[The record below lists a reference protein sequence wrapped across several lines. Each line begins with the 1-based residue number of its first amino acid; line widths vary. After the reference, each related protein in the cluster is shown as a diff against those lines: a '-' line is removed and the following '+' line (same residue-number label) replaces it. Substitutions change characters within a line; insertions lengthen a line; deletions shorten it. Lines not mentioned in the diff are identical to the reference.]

1 MKVLIL
7 GVGGLGSFFGAH
19 LQKTNCDVTFLVT
32 DKTKKLVSETGIKIL
47 SDFGNFKINP
57 ILITKKSLK
66 INYDV
71 IIISC
76 KAYHLDEAIADLK
89 PTQKNAII
97 IPLLNGQAHISK
109 LEKAFK
115 RENVFGGVAHVSSN
129 TTSPGEIKHVGKIKR
144 LTFGSRYEANKN
156 IANEFYQLCR
166 KADFQTM
173 LSDNIDHDI
182 WEKWIFIAT
191 IAGSTTLFQTS
202 IDNISKKPDGK
213 IFIQNLW
220 NECINIS
227 KENGYE
233 LRAEAKSLHE
243 DLLFKSD
250 VPFKASMLVDM
261 EKKLMTEHEHIF
273 FEFIKLGKKKKL
285 NTSLLETCH
294 LNMSIYEDNLNKE
307 G

>member
-1 MKVLIL
+1 M
-7 GVGGLGSFFGAH
+7 
-19 LQKTNCDVTFLVT
+19 
-32 DKTKKLVSETGIKIL
+32 SE
-47 SDFGNFKINP
+47 NIN
-57 ILITKKSLK
+57 
-66 INYDV
+66 
-71 IIISC
+71 
-76 KAYHLDEAIADLK
+76 
-89 PTQKNAII
+89 Q
-97 IPLLNGQAHISK
+97 
-109 LEKAFK
+109 
-115 RENVFGGVAHVSSN
+115 
-129 TTSPGEIKHVGKIKR
+129 
-144 LTFGSRYEANKN
+144 
-156 IANEFYQLCR
+156 
-166 KADFQTM
+166 
-173 LSDNIDHDI
+173 DI

-191 IAGSTTLFQTS
+191 IAGATTLFQTS
-202 IDNISKKPDGK
+202 IDNINTKPNGK

-233 LRAEAKSLHE
+233 LRTESKSLHE

-250 VPFKASMLVDM
+250 YPFKASMLVDM

>member
-7 GVGGLGSFFGAH
+7 GIGGLGGFFGAH

-173 LSDNIDHDI
+173 LSDNIDQDI

-191 IAGSTTLFQTS
+191 IAGATTLFQTS
-202 IDNISKKPDGK
+202 IDNISKKPNGK

>member
-7 GVGGLGSFFGAH
+7 GVGGLGGFFGAH

>member
-7 GVGGLGSFFGAH
+7 GVGGLGGFFGAH

-202 IDNISKKPDGK
+202 IDNISKKPNGK

>member
-7 GVGGLGSFFGAH
+7 GVGGLGGFFGAH

-173 LSDNIDHDI
+173 LSDNIDQDI
-182 WEKWIFIAT
+182 WEKWVFLAT
-191 IAGSTTLFQTS
+191 IAGATTLFQTS
-202 IDNISKKPDGK
+202 IDNISKKPNGK

>member
-7 GVGGLGSFFGAH
+7 GVGGLGGFFGAH

-173 LSDNIDHDI
+173 LSDNIDQDI

-202 IDNISKKPDGK
+202 IDNISKKPNGK

-233 LRAEAKSLHE
+233 LRAESKSLHE

>member
-1 MKVLIL
+1 M
-7 GVGGLGSFFGAH
+7 
-19 LQKTNCDVTFLVT
+19 
-32 DKTKKLVSETGIKIL
+32 
-47 SDFGNFKINP
+47 
-57 ILITKKSLK
+57 
-66 INYDV
+66 
-71 IIISC
+71 
-76 KAYHLDEAIADLK
+76 K

-173 LSDNIDHDI
+173 LSDNIDQDI

-202 IDNISKKPDGK
+202 IDNISKKPNGK

-233 LRAEAKSLHE
+233 LRAESKNLHE

-250 VPFKASMLVDM
+250 VPFKESMLIDM
-261 EKKLMTEHEHIF
+261 EKKIKTEHEHIF

-294 LNMSIYEDNLNKE
+294 LNMCIYEDNLSQE
-307 G
+307 R

>member
-7 GVGGLGSFFGAH
+7 GIGGLGGFFGAH
-19 LQKTNCDVTFLVT
+19 LQKTNCDVTFLVRE
-32 DKTKKLVSETGIKIL
+32 KTKKLVSETGIKIM

-57 ILITKKSLK
+57 ILITKKDLK

-71 IIISC
+71 VIISC
-76 KAYHLDEAIADLK
+76 KAYHLDEAITDLK
-89 PTQKNAII
+89 PSQKNAII
-97 IPLLNGQAHISK
+97 IPLLNGQAHINK

-115 RENVFGGVAHVSSN
+115 KENVFGGVAHVSSN
-129 TTSPGEIKHVGKIKR
+129 TKSPGEIKHVGKIKR
-144 LTFGSRYEANKN
+144 LSIGSRHQTNQD

-166 KADFQTM
+166 KADFQTV
-173 LSDNIDHDI
+173 LSDNIDQDI

-191 IAGSTTLFQTS
+191 IAGATTLFQTS
-202 IDNISKKPDGK
+202 IDNVSKKPNGK

-233 LRAEAKSLHE
+233 LRAESKNLHE

-250 VPFKASMLVDM
+250 VPFKASMLIDM
-261 EKKLMTEHEHIF
+261 EKKNNE
-273 FEFIKLGKKKKL
+273 
-285 NTSLLETCH
+285 
-294 LNMSIYEDNLNKE
+294 
-307 G
+307 

>member
-7 GVGGLGSFFGAH
+7 GVGGLGGFFGAH
-19 LQKTNCDVTFLVT
+19 LQKTNCDVTFLVR
-32 DKTKKLVSETGIKIL
+32 DKTKTLVSENGIKIL
-47 SDFGNFKINP
+47 SDFGNFKVNP
-57 ILITKKSLK
+57 ILITKKDLK

-71 IIISC
+71 VIISC

-97 IPLLNGQAHISK
+97 IPLLNGQAHINK

-115 RENVFGGVAHVSSN
+115 KENVFGGVAHVSSN
-129 TTSPGEIKHVGKIKR
+129 TKSPGEIKHVGKIKR
-144 LTFGSRYEANKN
+144 LSFGSRHEANQD

-166 KADFQTM
+166 KADFQAV
-173 LSDNIDHDI
+173 LSDNIDQDI

-191 IAGSTTLFQTS
+191 IAGATTLFQTS
-202 IDNISKKPDGK
+202 IDNISKKLNGK

-227 KENGYE
+227 KENGFE
-233 LRAEAKSLHE
+233 LTAESKNLYE
-243 DLLFKSD
+243 DLLFKSN

-285 NTSLLETCH
+285 DTSLLEICH
-294 LNMSIYEDNLNKE
+294 LNMSIYEDNLNQE

>member
-7 GVGGLGSFFGAH
+7 GVGGLGGFFGAH
-19 LQKTNCDVTFLVT
+19 LQKTNCDVTFLVR
-32 DKTKKLVSETGIKIL
+32 DNTKKIVSENGIKIL

-57 ILITKKSLK
+57 ILITKKDLK

-71 IIISC
+71 VIISC

-89 PTQKNAII
+89 STQKNAII
-97 IPLLNGQAHISK
+97 IPLLNGQAHINK

-115 RENVFGGVAHVSSN
+115 KENVFGGVAHVSSN
-129 TTSPGEIKHVGKIKR
+129 TKSPGEIKHVGKIKR
-144 LTFGSRYEANKN
+144 LSFGSRHKANQD

-166 KADFQTM
+166 KADFQTV
-173 LSDNIDHDI
+173 LSDNIDQDI

-191 IAGSTTLFQTS
+191 IAGATTLFQTS
-202 IDNISKKPDGK
+202 IDIISKKPNGK

-233 LRAEAKSLHE
+233 LRTEAKNLHE

-261 EKKLMTEHEHIF
+261 EKKINNRARAYI
-273 FEFIKLGKKKKL
+273 FEFIKLGKRK
-285 NTSLLETCH
+285 S
-294 LNMSIYEDNLNKE
+294 
-307 G
+307 

>member
-7 GVGGLGSFFGAH
+7 GVGGLGGFFGAH
-19 LQKTNCDVTFLVT
+19 LQKTNCDVTFLVREN
-32 DKTKKLVSETGIKIL
+32 TKKLILEHGIKIL
-47 SDFGNFKINP
+47 SDFGNFKIKP
-57 ILITKKSLK
+57 VLITKKELK
-66 INYDV
+66 VNYDV
-71 IIISC
+71 VIISC
-76 KAYHLDEAIADLK
+76 KAYDLDEAINDLK
-89 PTQKNAII
+89 PSQKSAVI
-97 IPLLNGQAHISK
+97 IPLLNGQAHINK

-115 RENVFGGVAHVSSN
+115 KENIFGGVAHVSSN
-129 TTSPGEIKHVGKIKR
+129 TNAPGEIRHVGKIKR
-144 LTFGSRYEANKN
+144 LSFGPRYKGNEE
-156 IANEFYQLCR
+156 IANDFYQLCR
-166 KADFQTM
+166 KADFQTI
-173 LSDNIDHDI
+173 LSENINQDI

-191 IAGSTTLFQTS
+191 IAGATTLFQTS
-202 IDNISKKPDGK
+202 IDNINTKPNGK

-233 LRAEAKSLHE
+233 LRTESKSLHE
-243 DLLFKSD
+243 DLLLKSD
-250 VPFKASMLVDM
+250 YPFKASMLVDM

-285 NTSLLETCH
+285 NTSLLETCY

>member
-115 RENVFGGVAHVSSN
+115 RENVFRRRCNSLDN
-129 TTSPGEIKHVGKIKR
+129 FVGYCW
-144 LTFGSRYEANKN
+144 FHA
-156 IANEFYQLCR
+156 C
-166 KADFQTM
+166 
-173 LSDNIDHDI
+173 
-182 WEKWIFIAT
+182 T
-191 IAGSTTLFQTS
+191 I
-202 IDNISKKPDGK
+202 
-213 IFIQNLW
+213 
-220 NECINIS
+220 
-227 KENGYE
+227 
-233 LRAEAKSLHE
+233 
-243 DLLFKSD
+243 
-250 VPFKASMLVDM
+250 
-261 EKKLMTEHEHIF
+261 
-273 FEFIKLGKKKKL
+273 
-285 NTSLLETCH
+285 
-294 LNMSIYEDNLNKE
+294 
-307 G
+307 

>member
-7 GVGGLGSFFGAH
+7 GVGGLGGFFGAH

-89 PTQKNAII
+89 PSQKNAII

-202 IDNISKKPDGK
+202 IDNISKKPNGK

-294 LNMSIYEDNLNKE
+294 LNMNIYEDNLNKE

>member
-173 LSDNIDHDI
+173 LSDNIDQDI

-191 IAGSTTLFQTS
+191 IAGATTLFQTS
-202 IDNISKKPDGK
+202 IDNISKKPNGK

>member
-144 LTFGSRYEANKN
+144 LTFGSRYEVNKN

-202 IDNISKKPDGK
+202 IDNISKKPNGK

>member
-7 GVGGLGSFFGAH
+7 GIGGLGGFFGAH
-19 LQKTNCDVTFLVT
+19 LQKTNCDVTFLVREN
-32 DKTKKLVSETGIKIL
+32 TKKLVSERGIKIQ

-57 ILITKKSLK
+57 VLITKKDLK

-71 IIISC
+71 VLISC
-76 KAYHLDEAIADLK
+76 KAYDLDEAISDLK
-89 PTQKNAII
+89 PSQKNAVI
-97 IPLLNGQAHISK
+97 IPLLNGQAHINK

-115 RENVFGGVAHVSSN
+115 KENVFGGVAHVSSN
-129 TTSPGEIKHVGKIKR
+129 TNAPGEIKHVGKIKR
-144 LTFGSRYEANKN
+144 LSFGPRYKGNEAITND
-156 IANEFYQLCR
+156 FYQLCR
-166 KADFQTM
+166 KADFQTI
-173 LSDNIDHDI
+173 LSEDINQDI
-182 WEKWIFIAT
+182 WEKWIFLAT
-191 IAGSTTLFQTS
+191 IAGATTLFQTS
-202 IDNISKKPDGK
+202 IDNINTKPNGK

-233 LRAEAKSLHE
+233 LRTESKSLHE

-250 VPFKASMLVDM
+250 YPFKASMLVDM
-261 EKKLMTEHEHIF
+261 EKKIITEHEHIF

-285 NTSLLETCH
+285 NTSLLETCL

>member
-7 GVGGLGSFFGAH
+7 GVGGLGGFFGAH

-173 LSDNIDHDI
+173 LSDNIDQDI

-191 IAGSTTLFQTS
+191 IAGATTLFQTS
-202 IDNISKKPDGK
+202 IDNISKKPNGK

>member
-7 GVGGLGSFFGAH
+7 GVGGLGGFFGAH
-19 LQKTNCDVTFLVT
+19 LQKTNCDVTFLVR
-32 DKTKKLVSETGIKIL
+32 DKTKKIISENGIKIL

-57 ILITKKSLK
+57 ILITKKDLK

-71 IIISC
+71 VIISC
-76 KAYHLDEAIADLK
+76 KAYHLDEAVADLK
-89 PTQKNAII
+89 YTQKNAII
-97 IPLLNGQAHISK
+97 IPLLNGQAHINK

-115 RENVFGGVAHVSSN
+115 KENVFGGVAHVSSN
-129 TTSPGEIKHVGKIKR
+129 TVSSGEIKHVGQIKR
-144 LTFGSRYEANKN
+144 LSFGSRHEANQD

-166 KADFQTM
+166 KADFQTV
-173 LSDNIDHDI
+173 LSDNIDQDI

-191 IAGSTTLFQTS
+191 IAGATTLFQTS
-202 IDNISKKPDGK
+202 IDNISKKPNGK

-220 NECINIS
+220 SECINIS

-233 LRAEAKSLHE
+233 LRAESKNLHE

-261 EKKLMTEHEHIF
+261 EKKSMTEHEHIF

-285 NTSLLETCH
+285 DTSLLETCH
-294 LNMSIYEDNLNKE
+294 LNMSIYEDNLDQK

>member
-7 GVGGLGSFFGAH
+7 GIGGLGGFFGAH
-19 LQKTNCDVTFLVT
+19 LQKTNCDVTFLVREN
-32 DKTKKLVSETGIKIL
+32 TKKLVSERGIKIQ

-57 ILITKKSLK
+57 VLITKKDLK

-71 IIISC
+71 VMISC
-76 KAYHLDEAIADLK
+76 KAYDLEEAIADLK
-89 PTQKNAII
+89 PSQKNAVI
-97 IPLLNGQAHISK
+97 IPLLNGQAHVNK
-109 LEKAFK
+109 LGKAFK
-115 RENVFGGVAHVSSN
+115 KEDVFGGVAHVSSN
-129 TTSPGEIKHVGKIKR
+129 TNAPGEIKHVGKIKR
-144 LTFGSRYEANKN
+144 LSFGPIYKGNEE
-156 IANEFYQLCR
+156 IANDFYQLCR
-166 KADFQTM
+166 KADFQTI
-173 LSDNIDHDI
+173 LSEDINQDI
-182 WEKWIFIAT
+182 WEKWIFLAT
-191 IAGSTTLFQTS
+191 IAGATTLFQTS
-202 IDNISKKPDGK
+202 IDNINTKPNGK

-233 LRAEAKSLHE
+233 LRTESKSLHE

-250 VPFKASMLVDM
+250 YPFKASMLVDM

>member
-7 GVGGLGSFFGAH
+7 GVGGLGGFFGAH

-173 LSDNIDHDI
+173 LSDNIDQDI
-182 WEKWIFIAT
+182 WEKWIFLAT
-191 IAGSTTLFQTS
+191 IAGATTLFQTS
-202 IDNISKKPDGK
+202 IDNINTKPNGK

>member
-7 GVGGLGSFFGAH
+7 GVGGLGGFFGAH

-57 ILITKKSLK
+57 ILITKKNLK

-144 LTFGSRYEANKN
+144 LTFGSRYEVNKN

-202 IDNISKKPDGK
+202 IDNISKKPNGK

-294 LNMSIYEDNLNKE
+294 LNMNIYEDNLNKE

>member
-7 GVGGLGSFFGAH
+7 GVGGLGAFFGAH
-19 LQKTNCDVTFLVT
+19 LQKINCDVTFLVREN
-32 DKTKKLVSETGIKIL
+32 TKKLISEHGIKIL
-47 SDFGNFKINP
+47 SDFGNFKIKP
-57 ILITKKSLK
+57 VLITKKELK
-66 INYDV
+66 VNYDV
-71 IIISC
+71 VIISC
-76 KAYHLDEAIADLK
+76 KAYDLDEAINDLK
-89 PTQKNAII
+89 PSQKNAII
-97 IPLLNGQAHISK
+97 VPLLNGQAHINK

-115 RENVFGGVAHVSSN
+115 KENVFGGVAHVSSN
-129 TTSPGEIKHVGKIKR
+129 ANAPGEIKHVGKIKR
-144 LTFGSRYEANKN
+144 LSFGTRYQGNQE
-156 IANEFYQLCR
+156 IANDLYQLCR
-166 KADFQTM
+166 KADFQTI
-173 LSDNIDHDI
+173 LSEDINQDI
-182 WEKWIFIAT
+182 WEKWIFLAT
-191 IAGSTTLFQTS
+191 IAGATTLFQTS
-202 IDNISKKPDGK
+202 IDNINTKPNGK

-233 LRAEAKSLHE
+233 LRTESKSLHE

-250 VPFKASMLVDM
+250 YPFKASMLVDM

-307 G
+307 V